1 MTKKEHTHTHT
12 IHSYV
17 HDFFSFIELS
27 NGLCKTLP
35 SILFYFIKKKRFQP
49 TKFPSLLLSSSCGVL
64 NRGGFFGLLS
74 K

>member
-27 NGLCKTLP
+27 KGLCKTLP
-35 SILFYFIKKKRFQP
+35 SILFYFIKKEIPTHQISFAPAFQQLWG
-49 TKFPSLLLSSSCGVL
+49 SEQ
-64 NRGGFFGLLS
+64 RGILWIV